1 MKKVTLVLAAIA
13 ILAFSGFA
21 SATSTYLVGFQFV
34 ATKAFTTNANETGH
48 VIPVNILFNTPTKC
62 NNAKAVLESLPTAYL
77 RGTNA
82 DVFGHPTSGPRMFSS
97 LECIIK

>member
-1 MKKVTLVLAAIA
+1 MKKVTLVLSAVAV
-13 ILAFSGFA
+13 LLFSGFA

-62 NNAKAVLESLPTAYL
+62 ADAKLVMESLPTTYL
-77 RGTNA
+77 RGTNK
-82 DVFGHPTSGPRMFSS
+82 DVFGHPAAGPRMFSS